1 MYKVKCDKCGHML
14 ENNEDET
21 DINIRCKENNIDRN
35 VQLCAACTRQFN
47 EHFMKNK
54 IGYRKDNN

>member
-1 MYKVKCDKCGHML
+1 MYKVKCDRCGHML
-14 ENNEDET
+14 ENNEYVT

-35 VQLCAACTRQFN
+35 VQLCMTCAGQFN